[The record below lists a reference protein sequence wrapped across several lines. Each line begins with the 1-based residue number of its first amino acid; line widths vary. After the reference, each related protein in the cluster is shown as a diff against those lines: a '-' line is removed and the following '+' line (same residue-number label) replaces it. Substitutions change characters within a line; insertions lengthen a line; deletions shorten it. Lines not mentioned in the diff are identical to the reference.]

1 LGGSCRRGYST
12 CGRATRDAL
21 SSACRDKATSCR
33 RRAACSHPSKR
44 KFATRRTCRPSGL
57 LNRKDSVSSARSQ
70 RCACLHAKHLHHT
83 NAAVRL
89 PTSPDRLSLSR
100 HSLRRGQKKLHVPA
114 STTLRMAPRQALP
127 LRPAQW
133 QVVLAAQTDT
143 QGDPAGSGRLAWAA
157 AGSYAIRQA
166 PAFAHREP
174 AIKQYSPAH
183 SAGRTH
189 CH

>member
-1 LGGSCRRGYST
+1 MGGSCRRGYST

-33 RRAACSHPSKR
+33 RRAACSPPSKR

-143 QGDPAGSGRLAWAA
+143 EGDPAGSGRLARAA
-157 AGSYAIRQA
+157 AA
-166 PAFAHREP
+166 AFAHREP

-183 SAGRTH
+183 SAGAGAAGRTH
-189 CH
+189 